1 MPIRNAELH
10 GFAHRAGVAGDRWCR
25 TSQQV
30 ERVCVALLRSRFDR
44 EELHHP
50 TGPPAACQAEATA
63 TVGRIAKVASEAA
76 LAVEVDY
83 STA

>member
-1 MPIRNAELH
+1 M
-10 GFAHRAGVAGDRWCR
+10 
-25 TSQQV
+25 
-30 ERVCVALLRSRFDR
+30 CVALLRSRFDR